1 MNLLTKVLLGSLF
14 SSVQGIQLNALNKV
28 HGDSNK
34 GDGPTAFDQEFLKL
48 HNQMRTD
55 PKSFIE
61 ELTAFN
67 ASFSGRQVKIEVDG
81 NVETIQTSEG
91 NKPVS
96 ELIDFLKV

>member
-1 MNLLTKVLLGSLF
+1 
-14 SSVQGIQLNALNKV
+14 
-28 HGDSNK
+28 
-34 GDGPTAFDQEFLKL
+34 
-48 HNQMRTD
+48 MRTD